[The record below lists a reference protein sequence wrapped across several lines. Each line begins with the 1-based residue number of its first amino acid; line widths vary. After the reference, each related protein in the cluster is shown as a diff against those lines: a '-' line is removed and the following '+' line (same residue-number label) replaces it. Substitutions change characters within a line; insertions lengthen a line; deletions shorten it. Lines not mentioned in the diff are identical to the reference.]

1 MAADKEIP
9 FCTIFLV
16 VGAIVCN
23 TLVLVGN
30 LETSASFK
38 DMGSSTGGW
47 SNVGQAMASSFDN
60 ELDTLMTDIT
70 LKLTG
75 AVEDIA
81 KVTTELD
88 KMLSLIGNK
97 TDKSL
102 LEVAHKSAHIAV
114 KGKNGT
120 SMTIADI
127 KSAAMADVSD
137 LIKSE
142 VSTINELLQ
151 AMLKKASPA
160 LLQIGK
166 WETSF
171 GTKLQQDISQFGTT
185 IDWVQKTFD
194 QIMQKLHGE
203 NMKYEP
209 YMLYNTFNL
218 FDPDANDCITYEG
231 LQGIAT
237 QYGITA
243 VSGSKG
249 EEIFEEYSKDGCINK
264 EQYAQMVLNPGLQG
278 ILGTILRTYAEDLAE
293 VGGSLNQA
301 RLRDDVADAVVDYLN
316 LVSAKNHTKVGW
328 IAERLTNGSIPMAF
342 TACVMRELVEQ
353 MSDPNVLTTV
363 NVGALVMEYMVYLNQ
378 TYTLESLKLLTS
390 PKFWISQGFLPD
402 NISGVVNT
410 LGGWIQAAINETEN
424 GTNPAETN
432 EASQALSLLGDG
444 SATVSLAQLASRA
457 EADSKQLKQQ
467 IREDHM
473 VKREKL
479 FESTSSKQLF
489 HTLLGGKTMNKG
501 NFLDGLTPTEWTT
514 LHVGVPAVP
523 ATLEFAKFLSWNCT
537 NDAAIYLHNVFEYTS
552 TSSNQLD
559 AFAND
564 IQNFVVKVQ
573 SFLTTIET
581 YSGESGIKYLESEFM
596 GFVDGAESALI
607 SAIEPMIDNIITE
620 VVDSVEKAG
629 EGVDPQK
636 IIQEVEQVF
645 ESIIGG
651 GTKPKSTKAV
661 AALQEYT
668 VSAAGQSMALRTK
681 DASMEIFE
689 EISTLLAD
697 LMNLLP
703 AAVSTI
709 KDARSEVCTVAQTM
723 TSIFDVFAVKGPEIF
738 DEVASIYS
746 TLWIVYFCLLIPL
759 TLGTLIY
766 GFWASGYMGG
776 PAAADWPEETEEE
789 AARPKTFTDKMGSC
803 WNACC
808 ICCATCHD
816 NTLCFWSCVI
826 VLQIIV
832 LVLFVVAIV
841 LCVLA
846 GVKAFINM
854 ACEEIYML
862 NEADMCYNVL
872 TSVKGF
878 ITTFI
883 VDPTIPLD
891 VTCDEKKLLLCELIS
906 KKMATSTMLTV
917 IFSFLS
923 AMFQYQLIVESAV
936 LHERAVM
943 RRIYDERFPEAKEQ

>member
-1 MAADKEIP
+1 MTQAEKEIP
-9 FCTIFLV
+9 FCTLFLV
-16 VGAIVCN
+16 IGAIACN
-23 TLVLVGN
+23 TCVLVGN
-30 LETSASFK
+30 LMTSASFQ

-47 SNVGQAMASSFDN
+47 SNVGQSMADSFDN
-60 ELDTLMTDIT
+60 ELDTLMNDIT
-70 LKLTG
+70 LKLTA
-75 AVEDIA
+75 AVGDIA

-102 LEVAHKSAHIAV
+102 LEVAHKSVHIAKQGNGSTMSIAEV
-114 KGKNGT
+114 K
-120 SMTIADI
+120 A
-127 KSAAMADVSD
+127 AAMDDVSG
-137 LIKSE
+137 LIKTE
-142 VSTINELLQ
+142 VSKINVLLQ
-151 AMLKKASPA
+151 AMLTAASPA

-194 QIMQKLHGE
+194 QLMQKLKGE
-203 NMKYEP
+203 NMAYEP

-249 EEIFEEYSKDGCINK
+249 EAIFAEYSKDGCINK
-264 EQYAQMVLNPGLQG
+264 EQYAQMVLNPGLSG

-293 VGGSLNQA
+293 VGGTLGQA
-301 RLRDDVADAVVDYLN
+301 KLRDAVADAVVDYLN

-328 IAERLTNGSIPMAF
+328 IAERLTNGSIPQAF
-342 TACVMRELVEQ
+342 TACVMKELVSQ
-353 MSDPNVLTTV
+353 MSDPNVLTTI
-363 NVGALVMEYMVYLNQ
+363 NVGELVTTYMVDLNA
-378 TYTLESLKLLTS
+378 TYTMECLQLLTS
-390 PKFWISQGFLPD
+390 SAFWISQGFLPEG
-402 NISGVVNT
+402 IGSVVDT
-410 LGGWIQAAINETEN
+410 LGGWIQAALNETDKGMSLLQDSATTASFAELKSK
-424 GTNPAETN
+424 AETN
-432 EASQALSLLGDG
+432 FQ
-444 SATVSLAQLASRA
+444 
-457 EADSKQLKQQ
+457 QLKQRA
-467 IREDHM
+467 REEHA
-473 VKREKL
+473 VKRDKL
-479 FESTSSKQLF
+479 FQSTSARQLF
-489 HTLLGGKTMNKG
+489 HTFLGGKTMNKG
-501 NFLDGLTPTEWTT
+501 NFLDGLTPTEWET

-537 NDAAIYLHNVFEYTS
+537 LDASIYLHNVMEYTS

-581 YSGESGIKYLESEFM
+581 YSGQSGIDYLESEFM
-596 GFVDGAESALI
+596 SFVDGAESALI
-607 SAIEPMIDNIITE
+607 SAVEPMIDNIITE
-620 VVDSVEKAG
+620 VIDEVEKAG
-629 EGVDPQK
+629 EGVDPEK
-636 IIQEVEQVF
+636 IIQEVEQEF

-651 GTKPKSTKAV
+651 GSMKMSTKAM
-661 AALQEYT
+661 AALQEYS
-668 VSAAGQSMALRTK
+668 VSAAGQSTALVTK

-709 KDARSEVCTVAQTM
+709 EDARSEVCTVAQDM
-723 TSIFDVFAVKGPEIF
+723 TSIFDVFAIKGPEIF
-738 DEVASIYS
+738 DEVASLYS
-746 TLWIVYFCLLIPL
+746 ILWIVYFILLLPL
-759 TLGTLIY
+759 TVGTLAY

-776 PAAADWPEETEEE
+776 PAAADWPEESEEE
-789 AARPKTFTDKMGSC
+789 AARPKTFGDKMSTC

-808 ICCATCHD
+808 ICCGRCHD

-826 VLQIIV
+826 IMQIIV
-832 LVLFVVAIV
+832 LVLFVVAII
-841 LCVLA
+841 LCLLA

-872 TSVKGF
+872 SSVKGF
-878 ITTFI
+878 ITTFQ
-883 VDPTIPLD
+883 VDPMIPLEE
-891 VTCDEKKLLLCELIS
+891 TCDAKKLLLCNLIGE
-906 KKMATSTMLTV
+906 KMVNSTMLTV

-923 AMFQYQLIVESAV
+923 ALFQYQLIVESAV

-943 RRIYDERFPEAKEQ
+943 RRIFDAQEKLREEKAM